1 MVAVAQL
8 VEPRVVIPVVEGSS
22 PFSHPN
28 GFAGPHREHFQL
40 PVDCWGCLDFTPYP
54 NGPREE
60 SLTPSASFETAKTAP
75 FIKQ

>member
-22 PFSHPN
+22 PFSHPS
-28 GFAGPHREHFQL
+28 GFMGSHYEHFQP
-40 PVDCWGCLDFTPYP
+40 PVNCWGCLDLAPNP
-54 NGPREE
+54 NGPMEE

>member
-1 MVAVAQL
+1 
-8 VEPRVVIPVVEGSS
+8 
-22 PFSHPN
+22 
-28 GFAGPHREHFQL
+28 
-40 PVDCWGCLDFTPYP
+40 VDCWGCLDFTLYP

>member
-22 PFSHPN
+22 PFSHPD
-28 GFAGPHREHFQL
+28 GFAGPHREHFKL

-60 SLTPSASFETAKTAP
+60 SLTLPSSLETLKIVP
-75 FIKQ
+75 LIKQ